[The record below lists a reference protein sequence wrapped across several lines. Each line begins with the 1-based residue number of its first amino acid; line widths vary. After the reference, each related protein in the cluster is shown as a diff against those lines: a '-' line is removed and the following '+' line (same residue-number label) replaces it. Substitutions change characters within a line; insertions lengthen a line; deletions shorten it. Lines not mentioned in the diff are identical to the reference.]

1 LHNWI
6 NGKTISDEF
15 SPLHFASFNGN
26 IDAIE
31 ALVMYGADIY
41 ALNKNKLNMLH
52 VAAQNDQAISL
63 YYFKLKKLDINA
75 VDEQGNTPL
84 HWSCYQRSEIALS
97 YLLSWK
103 PLVDK

>member
-1 LHNWI
+1 
-6 NGKTISDEF
+6 
-15 SPLHFASFNGN
+15 
-26 IDAIE
+26 
-31 ALVMYGADIY
+31 MYGADIY

-84 HWSCYQRSEIALS
+84 HWSCY
-97 YLLSWK
+97 
-103 PLVDK
+103 